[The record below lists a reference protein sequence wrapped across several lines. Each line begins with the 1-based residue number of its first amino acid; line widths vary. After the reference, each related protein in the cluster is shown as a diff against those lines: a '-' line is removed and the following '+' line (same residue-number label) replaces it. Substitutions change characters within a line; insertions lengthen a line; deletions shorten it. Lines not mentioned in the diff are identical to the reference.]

1 MRKQVNTFL
10 LAISIIFKILMAG
23 YKVIGISDR
32 VIKIKIIQY
41 KYENITLINHS
52 VNRDVAIFFKLYYY
66 AAIAF
71 HS

>member
-1 MRKQVNTFL
+1 
-10 LAISIIFKILMAG
+10 MAG
-23 YKVIGISDR
+23 YKVIGVSDR
-32 VIKIKIIQY
+32 VIKIKIIQYEYKYEY

-52 VNRDVAIFFKLYYY
+52 VNRTVAIFFKLYYY

>member
-1 MRKQVNTFL
+1 
-10 LAISIIFKILMAG
+10 MAG
-23 YKVIGISDR
+23 YQVIGVSDR

-41 KYENITLINHS
+41 EYKYKNITLINHS
-52 VNRDVAIFFKLYYY
+52 VNRTVAIFFKLYYY